1 MVNVG
6 IVTDVLCNLP
16 QEEALKHNI
25 FMVPGYIYIDN
36 EKFISGKEITTK
48 QILDVI
54 GEKTL
59 KTAVPSPG
67 EYFKIYEEILDNF
80 DYIISIHSPAAQTG
94 FITSALAG
102 ARRTKAPEKI
112 KHVECGVT
120 TIGLG
125 LVAIATSIMAK
136 KEENIDLLIQKVNDL
151 SQKIDVIGALGSFE
165 YLRKSGRI
173 KLVIAG
179 TFASLISIKP
189 VLALH
194 GSKIKI
200 LEKTRNRQHS
210 LDKLL
215 EYFNKRIDDR
225 FEPKII
231 GISHLMDQEGF
242 DDLKRTITEKFPS
255 HQLIVTIADPM
266 IALNT
271 GPGLVLI
278 GYFGKDKFD

>member
-1 MVNVG
+1 
-6 IVTDVLCNLP
+6 
-16 QEEALKHNI
+16 
-25 FMVPGYIYIDN
+25 
-36 EKFISGKEITTK
+36 
-48 QILDVI
+48 
-54 GEKTL
+54 
-59 KTAVPSPG
+59 
-67 EYFKIYEEILDNF
+67 
-80 DYIISIHSPAAQTG
+80 
-94 FITSALAG
+94 
-102 ARRTKAPEKI
+102 
-112 KHVECGVT
+112 
-120 TIGLG
+120 
-125 LVAIATSIMAK
+125 MAK
-136 KEENIDLLIQKVNDL
+136 KVEKIDLLIQKVNDL